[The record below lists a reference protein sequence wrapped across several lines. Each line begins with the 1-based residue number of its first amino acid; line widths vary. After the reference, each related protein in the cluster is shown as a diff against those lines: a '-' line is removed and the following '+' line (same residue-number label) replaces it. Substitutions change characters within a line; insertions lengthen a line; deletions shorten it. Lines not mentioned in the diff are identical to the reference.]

1 MADGFRLTMA
11 DGFQCMFITICL
23 VLQVIG
29 VCLLLPPSSMI
40 AVGASLFSV
49 GSGGAL
55 FYMFYSCYL
64 VCCSQ
69 DR

>member
-11 DGFQCMFITICL
+11 DGFQCMFLTICL

-29 VCLLLPPSSMI
+29 VCLLLAPSPMI
-40 AVGASLFSV
+40 AVGASLFGV
-49 GSGGAL
+49 GGGSAL